1 MSNFAISVE
10 NIGKKYHIGGVQT
23 KYHTIRDTLAT
34 AFMSPLRRARSLL
47 QGHSSGAA
55 DLYEEI

>member
-23 KYHTIRDTLAT
+23 KYHTIRDTVAKLVGHHVLDAG
-34 AFMSPLRRARSLL
+34 AGGAHQVDV
-47 QGHSSGAA
+47 QGHGAGA
-55 DLYEEI
+55 